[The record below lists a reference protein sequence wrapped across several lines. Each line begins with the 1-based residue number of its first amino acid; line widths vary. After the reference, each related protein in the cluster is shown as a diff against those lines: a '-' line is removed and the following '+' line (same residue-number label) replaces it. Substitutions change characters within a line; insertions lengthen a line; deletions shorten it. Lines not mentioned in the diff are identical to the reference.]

1 MINFELT
8 LGDLYSAQLN
18 YYDITTAAGS
28 IEVLIVTNRGG
39 VKYEITSAHDTDNN
53 LVSMR
58 DEIAKKLNTSNC
70 WIKEDEKNKVIYFD
84 GISFSGKREK
94 ADFLPRKA

>member
-1 MINFELT
+1 MIIFELT
-8 LGDLYSAQLN
+8 LGDLYSAQLD
-18 YYDITTAAGS
+18 YYDITMKSES
-28 IEVLIVTNRGG
+28 IEVLIVTNRGD
-39 VKYEITSAHDTDNN
+39 VKYEITSAHDTEDK
-53 LVSMR
+53 LESMR

-94 ADFLPRKA
+94 SDFLPR

>member
-8 LGDLYSAQLN
+8 LGDLYSARLD
-18 YYDITTAAGS
+18 YFDIKLTSGS
-28 IEVLIVTNRGG
+28 IEVTIVTNRGG
-39 VKYEITSAHDTDNN
+39 VKYEITSAHDTDND
-53 LVSMR
+53 LESMR

-94 ADFLPRKA
+94 SDFLPR